1 MRGTRLNSAPTLK
14 QYYSKCKKLPGSS
27 ERIGATGSFFCLEI
41 VVSSLAEVVVSWL
54 AEVAVS
60 WLVEVIVSW
69 LVEVVVSW
77 LVEVAVSWMAEV
89 AVSCLAEVAPS
100 GLRKILPC
108 WTPFGHFSLPP
119 TSRFKL
125 FLS

>member
-1 MRGTRLNSAPTLK
+1 MSSAPKLK

-41 VVSSLAEVVVSWL
+41 VVSWLAEVV
-54 AEVAVS
+54 
-60 WLVEVIVSW
+60 VSW

-77 LVEVAVSWMAEV
+77 LVEVVVSWLNEVAVSWLAEV

>member
-1 MRGTRLNSAPTLK
+1 MSSAPKLK
-14 QYYSKCKKLPGSS
+14 QYYSKCTKASWEFREDRGDRKL
-27 ERIGATGSFFCLEI
+27 FCLDV

-54 AEVAVS
+54 AEVVVSCLAEVAVS
-60 WLVEVIVSW
+60 WLA
-69 LVEVVVSW
+69 EVVVSW
-77 LVEVAVSWMAEV
+77 LAEVAVSWMAEV